1 MVVVHLY
8 GRLRRYAPDPR
19 PDRESVVQVAPRP
32 GQTVRTKLEQLDI
45 QPEEVFHVFL
55 NGVLLATGNSMAP
68 WLGHQGAVVCAS
80 DRSQALDTL
89 LQPGDRV
96 GLFARDMALLVV

>member
-1 MVVVHLY
+1 MVEIHLY
-8 GRLRRYAPDPR
+8 GGLRRYAPDPR

-32 GQTVRTKLEQLDI
+32 GETVRTTLEQLGI
-45 QPEEVFHVFL
+45 QPEEIFHVFL
-55 NGVLLATGNSMAP
+55 NGALLVTGNSMAP

-80 DRSQALDTL
+80 DRSHALDTL